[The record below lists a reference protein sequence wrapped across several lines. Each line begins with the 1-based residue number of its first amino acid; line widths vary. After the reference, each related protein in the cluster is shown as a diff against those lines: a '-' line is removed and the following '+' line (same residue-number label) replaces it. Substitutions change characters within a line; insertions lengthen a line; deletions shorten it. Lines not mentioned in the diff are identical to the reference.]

1 MNLKEKAVVAR
12 LLREDPKKNDEIHFD
27 DELAG
32 FGLRRRRLSDRV
44 SRSWLVQYRA
54 SGKTRRIRIGDAGTV
69 GQGAAREQ
77 AKKLLAQVQLGGD
90 PQGEKKAKRVR
101 EAHTLHSVTQEYLA
115 FKEKQIT
122 AGKFR
127 PSSLKIA
134 RLYLTGPYFRT
145 LHASPASEVSSADVA
160 MRIKQIEREH
170 SANTADAART
180 ALNGL
185 FTWAMKSGLLGENP
199 RNPVINTHAPPIGK
213 PRERVL
219 TDAELALVWKACG
232 DDDLGDIG
240 KIVQLLILTG
250 QRRSEIGGIRRGE
263 VDYDR
268 RVLSLPAA
276 RTKNA
281 HAHIVPLTDAA
292 LDILRSVVPYVTRD
306 TVFGG
311 PRRQHG
317 YGDWTGGK
325 RLLDARVKIPA
336 WSFHDL
342 RRTFATGLANLG
354 EPPHVIEEILNHR
367 GGHKGGIAAVYNRSR
382 YVNETRIAMERW
394 SEYVARLVDRPR
406 LSTARN

>member
-1 MNLKEKAVVAR
+1 VTASGAL
-12 LLREDPKKNDEIHFD
+12 
-27 DELAG
+27 G
-32 FGLRRRRLSDRV
+32 
-44 SRSWLVQYRA
+44 WCRA
-54 SGKTRRIRIGDAGTV
+54 SGKTRRIRIGDASTV

-90 PQGEKKAKRVR
+90 PQGEKKAKRLR
-101 EAHTLHSVTQEYLA
+101 EAHTLHSVAREYLA
-115 FKEKQIT
+115 FKEKQIA

-145 LHASPASEVSSADVA
+145 LHSSPASELTSADVA
-160 MRIKQIEREH
+160 MRIRQIEREH

-185 FTWAMKSGLLGENP
+185 FTWAVKSGLLGENP

-250 QRRSEIGGIRRGE
+250 QRRSVIGGIRRGE

-268 RVLSLPAA
+268 RVRHYRP
-276 RTKNA
+276 
-281 HAHIVPLTDAA
+281 HV
-292 LDILRSVVPYVTRD
+292 
-306 TVFGG
+306 
-311 PRRQHG
+311 
-317 YGDWTGGK
+317 
-325 RLLDARVKIPA
+325 
-336 WSFHDL
+336 
-342 RRTFATGLANLG
+342 RRTPMRTS
-354 EPPHVIEEILNHR
+354 
-367 GGHKGGIAAVYNRSR
+367 SR
-382 YVNETRIAMERW
+382 
-394 SEYVARLVDRPR
+394 
-406 LSTARN
+406 